1 MQTICGALTL
11 GGLPM
16 HMASHV
22 HWEASQWTRVA
33 MSFFQRRRGDPLDD
47 SLIINVYAAPYA
59 ANRRCPTVVHN
70 FTISPHITFT
80 KDLPMRLLG
89 NIT

>member
-1 MQTICGALTL
+1 
-11 GGLPM
+11 
-16 HMASHV
+16 MAS
-22 HWEASQWTRVA
+22 QCTRVA
-33 MSFFQRRRGDPLDD
+33 TSFFQRSRGDPLDD

-59 ANRRCPTVVHN
+59 ANKHCPTVVHN

-89 NIT
+89 IIT